1 MKKLG
6 LNSLLLAS
14 LFGLSLR
21 LHAPSAENKTL
32 IHVPGSR
39 VNFYNFNLPAPLN
52 PEKIRACVK
61 EVKKI
66 NYHFDH
72 ANDYLQSPKETRSL
86 GFGDCGDKA
95 VLTYFLLE
103 ENGYK
108 PSLCYG
114 VLKEGRPVSHLWNE
128 IIDKSTGKIYIIET
142 TIRNSQWV
150 YLKDTLNKQYYILRK
165 DLEGVN
171 FIKRHQT
178 DFNKRNNI
186 KLRIKNLEDI
196 K

>member
-1 MKKLG
+1 MMEI
-6 LNSLLLAS
+6 
-14 LFGLSLR
+14 
-21 LHAPSAENKTL
+21 P
-32 IHVPGSR
+32 
-39 VNFYNFNLPAPLN
+39 
-52 PEKIRACVK
+52 K

-150 YLKDTLNKQYYILRK
+150 YLKTQFWFLLSKHFEVL
-165 DLEGVN
+165 
-171 FIKRHQT
+171 
-178 DFNKRNNI
+178 DF
-186 KLRIKNLEDI
+186 LCL
-196 K
+196 